1 MFSFRSSP
9 EVAFSNDLDVANN
22 KYCNDL
28 GSPAGK
34 VGHVADLPVASDVNP
49 GELTFE
55 EGTSRLGLWSLQVN
69 LLLTNLDTRHRWW
82 NGPPFGCI

>member
-9 EVAFSNDLDVANN
+9 ELAFSKDSADVANN
-22 KYCNDL
+22 ENGYDF

-34 VGHVADLPVASDVNP
+34 VGHVADLASDVNP

-55 EGTSRLGLWSLQVN
+55 EGTSRLGLFSLQVD
-69 LLLTNLDTRHRWW
+69 LLLINVDTRHRRW